1 MPKLILSSRYLRA
14 APPGHLS
21 NYVRYISTRDGVEKI
36 DESKKHLPATS
47 AQKKFIEEMIRD
59 IPSAKD
65 MLEYTDFLVHP
76 TMGNATELISRVMEE
91 HVDLIAEKANYVDY
105 IANRPRVERVG
116 EHGLFT
122 DAGKPVVLSKVQQEV
137 AEHQGVIWTHVIS
150 LRREDAARLGYDHAD
165 QWMALLR
172 SKRAMFSKHMKIDSK
187 NLRWYAAF
195 HNEGHHPH
203 VHMIVYSAKEKDG
216 YLTKESIEAMR
227 SELSHDI
234 FRQDFANIYEEQKQ
248 SRADLKEGT
257 EEVLRELITAI
268 ENGTLYSSVI
278 EEKMLQLSERLQKT
292 TGKKV
297 YGYLKR
303 DVKDLIDSILDELQK
318 EKRISELYQTWGRW
332 QNEIYLMYN
341 NQTPEL
347 PPLSKNPKLKSLKN
361 MVIAEALQLGS
372 HHISLEEE
380 FNLEVPETVTDMEPE
395 IPEVL
400 EVSEIADDVRTP
412 EEADSSKNP
421 AFPQVNI
428 PRNIRLH
435 ADWTARYKE
444 ARAYFY
450 GSIWEKKDGT
460 KIKLEQNLEKA
471 SVLLQQEA
479 ETGSALAMYDLGRM
493 YEQGLGIEADEAA
506 AQQWYKQAL
515 ASFQSA
521 AVTVPEKRCPY
532 LWYRIGK
539 MYAAG
544 QGTEQNFTL
553 AAAHF
558 ADAVKY
564 KHMYAAYSLAGLY
577 YRGNGVEQNYET
589 AFQLYNQSAR
599 KGNPY
604 AQYEMA
610 KMLRDGIGTEADPE
624 QAEQCFRMAFH
635 GFQSLEKDSH
645 DDKLQYR
652 LGQMLHT
659 GTGTE
664 QDDEAAAR
672 YWEKAAKL
680 KNSNAQY
687 ALGKLWLENGTGDS
701 EQVVKWIRKA
711 AEAGKTDAR
720 YMLGKLY
727 LEGTY
732 VEKNIER
739 AVQLFRQSA
748 EQGHEYAQYRLGK
761 LYLIG
766 EAVSKDIEQAI
777 SYFEQSVEQGNQYAQ
792 YILGKLYLCGR
803 DVPRDKE
810 KAIPYLQASAAQ
822 GNIYAQF
829 FLDHLDSFRDP
840 SVFFCATNLMR
851 QLVNLIQED
860 TGYKNSGDIRH
871 QIDQKRRRKLLE
883 KRRAQGQKGNIIET
897 QQIPY

>member
-1 MPKLILSSRYLRA
+1 MPKLIFTSRYLRA

-36 DESKKHLPATS
+36 DESKKHLPAIS
-47 AQKKFIEEMIRD
+47 VQKKFIEEMIRD

-248 SRADLKEGT
+248 ARADLKAGT
-257 EEVLRELITAI
+257 EEALRELITAI

-278 EEKMLQLSERLQKT
+278 EEKMLKLSERLQKT
-292 TGKKV
+292 KGKKV
-297 YGYLKR
+297 YGYLKW

-318 EKRISELYQTWGRW
+318 DERISELYQTWGRW
-332 QNEIYLMYN
+332 QNEIYLMYS

-361 MVIAEALQLGS
+361 MVITEALQLGG
-372 HHISLEEE
+372 HHVSFREDFEPE
-380 FNLEVPETVTDMEPE
+380 MPETESATDMESE

-400 EVSEIADDVRTP
+400 EVPEIA
-412 EEADSSKNP
+412 EEASALGEVADPPENP
-421 AFPQVNI
+421 AFPQANI
-428 PRNIRLH
+428 SRNIRLH
-435 ADWTARYKE
+435 ADWTERYKE
-444 ARAYFY
+444 ARAYLY
-450 GSIWEKKDGT
+450 GGTLEKEDGT
-460 KIKLEQNLEKA
+460 KIKLEQDLEKA
-471 SVLLQQEA
+471 SVLLRQEA
-479 ETGSALAMYDLGRM
+479 ETGNALAMYDLGRM

-515 ASFQSA
+515 AAFQSA
-521 AVTVPEKRCPY
+521 AVTVPEKRRPY

-544 QGTEQNFTL
+544 QGTEQDFTM
-553 AAAHF
+553 AAVHF
-558 ADAVKY
+558 SDAVKY
-564 KHMYAAYSLAGLY
+564 KHVYAAYSLAGLY

-589 AFQLYNQSAR
+589 AFQLYSQSAR
-599 KGNPY
+599 KENPY
-604 AQYEMA
+604 AQYETA

-624 QAEQCFRMAFH
+624 RAEQCFRMAFY
-635 GFQSLEKDSH
+635 GFQSLERDSH

-659 GTGTE
+659 ATGTE
-664 QDDEAAAR
+664 QDDDAAAR
-672 YWEKAAKL
+672 YWEEAAKL

-701 EQVVKWIRKA
+701 EQ
-711 AEAGKTDAR
+711 
-720 YMLGKLY
+720 
-727 LEGTY
+727 
-732 VEKNIER
+732 
-739 AVQLFRQSA
+739 
-748 EQGHEYAQYRLGK
+748 
-761 LYLIG
+761 
-766 EAVSKDIEQAI
+766 AI
-777 SYFEQSVEQGNQYAQ
+777 SYLEQSAEQGNQYAQ
-792 YILGKLYLCGR
+792 YMLGKLYLCGR

-810 KAIPYLQASAAQ
+810 KAISYLQASAAQ

-840 SVFFCATNLMR
+840 SVFLCATNLMR
-851 QLVNLIQED
+851 HLSNLIRED
-860 TGYKNSGDIRH
+860 TAYKNAGGIRY
-871 QIDQKRRRKLLE
+871 QMDQKRRRKLLE
-883 KRRAQGQKGNIIET
+883 KRRAQGQKGHIMET
-897 QQIPY
+897 QQAPYQ

>member
-36 DESKKHLPATS
+36 DESKKHLSATS
-47 AQKKFIEEMIRD
+47 LQKNFIEEMIRD
-59 IPSAKD
+59 IRAAKD
-65 MLEYTDFLVHP
+65 MLEYTDFLLQP
-76 TMGNATELISRVMEE
+76 TKGNATELISRAMEE

-122 DAGKPVVLSKVQQEV
+122 DAGKPVVLSKVQQDV
-137 AEHQGVIWTHVIS
+137 VEHQGVIWTHVIS

-195 HNEGHHPH
+195 HDEGHHPH

-227 SELSHDI
+227 AELSHDI
-234 FRQDFANIYEEQKQ
+234 FRQDFANIYEKQKQ
-248 SRADLKEGT
+248 ARADLKAGT
-257 EEVLRELITAI
+257 EEALRELITAI
-268 ENGTLYSSVI
+268 ENGTLYSLVI
-278 EEKMLQLSERLQKT
+278 EEKMLKLSERLQKT
-292 TGKKV
+292 KGKKV

-318 EKRISELYQTWGRW
+318 DKRISELYQIWGRW
-332 QNEIYLMYN
+332 QNEIYLMYSN
-341 NQTPEL
+341 RTLEL
-347 PPLSKNPKLKSLKN
+347 PPISKNPKLKSLKN
-361 MVIAEALQLGS
+361 MVIAEALQLGG
-372 HHISLEEE
+372 HHVSFREDFEPE
-380 FNLEVPETVTDMEPE
+380 MPETESATDMESE

-400 EVSEIADDVRTP
+400 EVPEIA
-412 EEADSSKNP
+412 EEASALGEAADSPENP
-421 AFPQVNI
+421 AFPQANI
-428 PRNIRLH
+428 SRNIRLH
-435 ADWTARYKE
+435 ADWTERYKE
-444 ARAYFY
+444 ARAYLY
-450 GSIWEKKDGT
+450 GGTLEKEDGT
-460 KIKLEQNLEKA
+460 KIKLEQDLEKA
-471 SVLLQQEA
+471 SVLLRQEA
-479 ETGSALAMYDLGRM
+479 ETGNALAMYDLGRM

-515 ASFQSA
+515 AAFQSA

-544 QGTEQNFTL
+544 QGTEQDFTM

-564 KHMYAAYSLAGLY
+564 KHAAYSLAGLY

-624 QAEQCFRMAFH
+624 QAEQCFQMAFY
-635 GFQSLEKDSH
+635 GFQSLERDSH

-659 GTGTE
+659 GTGVE

-672 YWEKAAKL
+672 YWEQAAKL

-687 ALGKLWLENGTGDS
+687 L
-701 EQVVKWIRKA
+701 
-711 AEAGKTDAR
+711 
-720 YMLGKLY
+720 
-727 LEGTY
+727 
-732 VEKNIER
+732 
-739 AVQLFRQSA
+739 
-748 EQGHEYAQYRLGK
+748 
-761 LYLIG
+761 
-766 EAVSKDIEQAI
+766 
-777 SYFEQSVEQGNQYAQ
+777 
-792 YILGKLYLCGR
+792 LGKLYLCGR

-810 KAIPYLQASAAQ
+810 KAISYLQASAAQ

-840 SVFFCATNLMR
+840 SVFLCATNLMR
-851 QLVNLIQED
+851 HLSNLIQED
-860 TGYKNSGDIRH
+860 AGYKNAGGIRY

-883 KRRAQGQKGNIIET
+883 KRKAQGQKGHIMET
-897 QQIPY
+897 QQVPY